1 MINKLDYIG
10 NEYQLYGVRVIS
22 LVNGKSNNVKLLEVK
37 NGLGLELEINLD
49 RGFDITSL
57 KFEESI
63 FLIYQVVVM

>member
-49 RGFDITSL
+49 RGFDISSL
-57 KFEESI
+57 
-63 FLIYQVVVM
+63 